1 MSEEYVPH
9 KYENFTYA
17 KRVAYAYLEVPV
29 SFLSQVMPTDADEAS
44 IIDEDGNI
52 VSTRTL
58 NEYTLSKIYSLDN
71 TKVIITLG
79 ASDLDGS
86 RRRSVNF
93 DDLQDWETW
102 LDTKGYT
109 IDKWLTVAEKDAL
122 VNTSVYSEAEVS
134 PPVEEGG
141 D

>member
-1 MSEEYVPH
+1 MSEEHVEIAH
-9 KYENFTYA
+9 KYEKFIYA
-17 KRVAYAYLEVPV
+17 KRVSYAYLEVPV
-29 SFLSQVMPTDADEAS
+29 SFLTQVMPTDADDAS
-44 IIDEDGNI
+44 IYDIGGNV

-58 NEYTLSKIYSLDN
+58 DVYTLGKVYSLDN

-79 ASDLDGS
+79 ASDMSNS

-109 IDKWLTVAEKDAL
+109 IDKWLTVAEKTTL
-122 VNTSVYSEAEVS
+122 VGTSDYSEAE
-134 PPVEEGG
+134 
-141 D
+141 

>member
-1 MSEEYVPH
+1 
-9 KYENFTYA
+9 
-17 KRVAYAYLEVPV
+17 
-29 SFLSQVMPTDADEAS
+29 MPTDADDAS
-44 IIDEDGNI
+44 IYDIGGNV

-58 NEYTLSKIYSLDN
+58 DEYTLGKVYSLDN

-79 ASDLDGS
+79 ASDMSNS

-109 IDKWLTVAEKDAL
+109 IDKWLTVAEKTTL
-122 VNTSVYSEAEVS
+122 VGTSDYSEAE
-134 PPVEEGG
+134 
-141 D
+141 

>member
-9 KYENFTYA
+9 KYENFIYA

-29 SFLSQVMPTDADEAS
+29 SFLTQVMPTDADEAS

-58 NEYTLSKIYSLDN
+58 NEYTLGKIYSLDN

-109 IDKWLTVAEKDAL
+109 MDKWLTVAEKDAL
-122 VNTSVYSEAEVS
+122 VKTSVYSEAE
-134 PPVEEGG
+134 

>member
-1 MSEEYVPH
+1 MSSH
-9 KYENFTYA
+9 KYEKFIYA
-17 KRVAYAYLEVPV
+17 KRVSYAYLEVPV
-29 SFLSQVMPTDADEAS
+29 SFLTQVMPTDADDAS
-44 IIDEDGNI
+44 IYDIGGNV

-58 NEYTLSKIYSLDN
+58 DEYTLGKVYSLDN

-79 ASDLDGS
+79 ASDMSNS

-109 IDKWLTVAEKDAL
+109 IDKWLTVAEKTTL
-122 VNTSVYSEAEVS
+122 VGTSDYSEAE
-134 PPVEEGG
+134 
-141 D
+141 